1 MTEQLSLSRDER
13 MLILMPILIP
23 TYSFLILCTFV
34 MYLDFSLKIQFN

>member
-1 MTEQLSLSRDER
+1 MTEQLSLSRDKR
-13 MLILMPILIP
+13 MLILMPILTP